1 MSEKDKKENEKKEQ
15 ENKGAFSTIKEWVG
29 IIATALIIAG
39 IVVQFVRP
47 TRVDGE
53 SMLSTLQDRDYLI
66 VNTIKY
72 KIGKPQRGDIIIF
85 DTDMPLDG
93 FSDLS
98 IETRNP
104 VRRAMDFVLHDDS
117 RGKDLVKRVIAV
129 EGDHIQIS
137 NGEVRV
143 NGKLLNETYLD
154 EGMYT
159 EGEMDMVIPEG
170 KLFAMGDNRVNS
182 LDSRAPE
189 VGLVDENKVMG
200 HVMLRL
206 FPMSSFG
213 FVD

>member
-1 MSEKDKKENEKKEQ
+1 MSKKDKKENKNAEK
-15 ENKGAFSTIKEWVG
+15 ENKGAFSFVKEWVG
-29 IIATALIIAG
+29 ILVTALIIAG
-39 IVVQFVRP
+39 VVVQFVRP

-72 KIGKPQRGDIIIF
+72 RLGDPKRGDIIIF

-93 FSDLS
+93 YSDLS
-98 IETRNP
+98 VETRNP
-104 VRRAMDFVLHDDS
+104 LRRAMDFILHDDS
-117 RGKDLVKRVIAV
+117 RGKDLVKRVIGV
-129 EGDHIQIS
+129 GGDHIQIS

-143 NGKLLNETYLD
+143 NGEVIDEPYLD

-159 EGEMDMVIPEG
+159 EGDVDVVVPEG
-170 KLFAMGDNRVNS
+170 KVFAMGDNRVNS
-182 LDSRAPE
+182 LDSRFPE
-189 VGLVDENKVMG
+189 VGLIDEKDIMG

>member
-1 MSEKDKKENEKKEQ
+1 MSEKDKKENEKTEQ

-104 VRRAMDFVLHDDS
+104 IRKAMDFVLHDDS

-129 EGDHIQIS
+129 AGDHIQIS

-143 NGKLLNETYLD
+143 NGKLLNEIYLD

-159 EGEMDMVIPEG
+159 EGEIDMVIPEG

>member
-159 EGEMDMVIPEG
+159 EGEIDMVIPEG

>member
-1 MSEKDKKENEKKEQ
+1 MSEKDKKENEKKKQ

-159 EGEMDMVIPEG
+159 EGEIDMVIPEG